1 MPTAN
6 LEHSMRLCFPFGR
19 NLRALFPLICRPANV
34 AVLMLISCTGA
45 FAQQLEIQPV
55 SLVLNAT
62 SGETTFSRPR
72 KVSSPSTGDSK
83 VATTKSFSLEEAT
96 TLERTAF
103 DLTNDARIARGL
115 SPLNWDAELCRLAR
129 HHSEDMA
136 RRGYFDHE
144 TPEGLL
150 PKARARAVGYRF
162 RVIAENIAYN
172 KGYQDPAGVAV
183 SRWMKSSGH
192 RENILFNE
200 FQYSAIGS
208 YVAPD
213 GTVYLTQVF
222 TSR

>member
-1 MPTAN
+1 
-6 LEHSMRLCFPFGR
+6 MRLCFPFGR
-19 NLRALFPLICRPANV
+19 NLCTLFTLISRPANAV
-34 AVLMLISCTGA
+34 VLMLIFCATS
-45 FAQQLEIQPV
+45 FAQHLEIQPV
-55 SLVLNAT
+55 SQVLNAT

-72 KVSSPSTGDSK
+72 RVGAVSTDHSE
-83 VATTKSFSLEEAT
+83 VATTKAFSLEEAT

-103 DLTNDARIARGL
+103 GLTNDARVARGL

-136 RRGYFDHE
+136 RRRYFDHE

-192 RENILFNE
+192 RENILFSE

-208 YVAPD
+208 YVAAD

>member
-1 MPTAN
+1 
-6 LEHSMRLCFPFGR
+6 MRLCFPFGR
-19 NLRALFPLICRPANV
+19 TLCALFKLISRPAN
-34 AVLMLISCTGA
+34 AVVLTLLFCASSS
-45 FAQQLEIQPV
+45 AQQLEIQPISQV
-55 SLVLNAT
+55 INAS

-72 KVSSPSTGDSK
+72 RISSVPTANSK
-83 VATTKSFSLEEAT
+83 VATTNSFSFEEAT
-96 TLERTAF
+96 PLERTAF
-103 DLTNDARIARGL
+103 DLTNDARISRGL
-115 SPLNWDAELCRLAR
+115 SPLNWDAKLCRLAR